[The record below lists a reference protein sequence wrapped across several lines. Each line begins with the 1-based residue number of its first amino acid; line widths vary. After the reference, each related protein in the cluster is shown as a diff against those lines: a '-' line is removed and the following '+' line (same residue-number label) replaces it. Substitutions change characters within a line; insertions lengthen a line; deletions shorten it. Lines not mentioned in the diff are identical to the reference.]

1 MGLAWE
7 LQGTYIGVGVIRR
20 KEACNNELSGNV
32 NILFFDAKFIK
43 NTRFANFLVKKI
55 CLFHKKYLILPL
67 ILRD

>member
-43 NTRFANFLVKKI
+43 NTRFANFLVKKFVRSVKI
-55 CLFHKKYLILPL
+55 V
-67 ILRD
+67 